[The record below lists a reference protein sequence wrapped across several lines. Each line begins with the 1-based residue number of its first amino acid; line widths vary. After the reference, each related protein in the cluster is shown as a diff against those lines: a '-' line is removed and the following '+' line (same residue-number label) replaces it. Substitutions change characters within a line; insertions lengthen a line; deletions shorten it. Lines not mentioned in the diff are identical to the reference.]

1 MDLGYVDLRQF
12 LRFIRIPAPSSS
24 MTGADSDS
32 EKQTQKEPAEA
43 SLASQTNDGSSAQLH
58 ATGEQTATAV
68 SARSIAPSSQPIQ
81 PESQL
86 PVSTSTEEALRPS
99 IGE

>member
-1 MDLGYVDLRQF
+1 
-12 LRFIRIPAPSSS
+12 
-24 MTGADSDS
+24 MTGADSDA

-43 SLASQTNDGSSAQLH
+43 SPAGRTNDASSAQQH
-58 ATGEQTATAV
+58 ATGERTTIAV
-68 SARSIAPSSQPIQ
+68 PSRSIAPSSQPIQ

-86 PVSTSTEEALRPS
+86 PLSTSTEKALRPS